1 MLFCFS
7 HNSLLK
13 TSSSSISITKHLY
26 LCEKKLCF
34 LKYFWVCCSHAQQP
48 LPKTLQHHY
57 MIYSLTDISGAPL
70 DLSQYKGKKILF
82 VNVAS
87 KCGFTSQYDGLQEL
101 YKTYKDKLVVIGLP
115 CNQFGGQ
122 EPGTAKEIES
132 FCKANYGVDFPLSS
146 KIEVKGASQHP
157 LYKWLTSKTQNG
169 VMDSKVRWN
178 FQKYLV
184 DENGQLIDYFYSTTK
199 PMSSKIVKLL

>member
-1 MLFCFS
+1 MFS
-7 HNSLLK
+7 KIFLCLLLTCTMATAQNTTASLYN
-13 TSSSSISITKHLY
+13 I
-26 LCEKKLCF
+26 
-34 LKYFWVCCSHAQQP
+34 
-48 LPKTLQHHY
+48 
-57 MIYSLTDISGAPL
+57 SLTDISGSPL

-122 EPGTAKEIES
+122 EPGTAKEIVT

-146 KIEVKGASQHP
+146 KIDVKGASQHP
-157 LYKWLTSKTQNG
+157 IYKWLTSKTQNG
-169 VMDSKVRWN
+169 VMDSTVRWN

-199 PMSSKIVKLL
+199 PMSSKIIKLL

>member
-1 MLFCFS
+1 MFS
-7 HNSLLK
+7 KIFLGLLLVCSLPNVQDIDTLNAPK
-13 TSSSSISITKHLY
+13 DAQSLY
-26 LCEKKLCF
+26 DI
-34 LKYFWVCCSHAQQP
+34 P
-48 LPKTLQHHY
+48 
-57 MIYSLTDISGAPL
+57 LTDISGAPL

-122 EPGTAKEIES
+122 EPGTAKEIVT

-157 LYKWLTSKTQNG
+157 LYRWLTSKAQNG

-199 PMSSKIVKLL
+199 PMSSKIIKLL

>member
-1 MLFCFS
+1 MFS
-7 HNSLLK
+7 KIFFGLLLTCTIATAQNPIASLYD
-13 TSSSSISITKHLY
+13 I
-26 LCEKKLCF
+26 
-34 LKYFWVCCSHAQQP
+34 
-48 LPKTLQHHY
+48 
-57 MIYSLTDISGAPL
+57 SLTDISGAPL

-169 VMDSKVRWN
+169 VMDSTVRWN

-184 DENGQLIDYFYSTTK
+184 DENGQLIDYFYATTK
-199 PMSSKIVKLL
+199 PMSSKIIKLL

>member
-1 MLFCFS
+1 MFS
-7 HNSLLK
+7 KIFFGLLLTCTIATAQNTTASLYD
-13 TSSSSISITKHLY
+13 I
-26 LCEKKLCF
+26 
-34 LKYFWVCCSHAQQP
+34 P
-48 LPKTLQHHY
+48 
-57 MIYSLTDISGAPL
+57 LTDISGAPL

-101 YKTYKDKLVVIGLP
+101 YRTYKDKLVVIGLP

-122 EPGTAKEIES
+122 EPGTAKEIVI
-132 FCKANYGVDFPLSS
+132 FCKANYGVEFPLSS

-157 LYKWLTSKTQNG
+157 LYRWLTSKAQNG
-169 VMDSKVRWN
+169 IMDSKVRWN

-184 DENGQLIDYFYSTTK
+184 DESGQLVDFFYSTTS
-199 PMSSKIVKLL
+199 PMSSKIIKLL

>member
-1 MLFCFS
+1 MFS
-7 HNSLLK
+7 KIFLGLLLTCTIATAQNTTASLYD
-13 TSSSSISITKHLY
+13 I
-26 LCEKKLCF
+26 
-34 LKYFWVCCSHAQQP
+34 P
-48 LPKTLQHHY
+48 
-57 MIYSLTDISGAPL
+57 LTDISGAPL

-101 YKTYKDKLVVIGLP
+101 YNTYKDKLVVIGLP

>member
-1 MLFCFS
+1 MFS
-7 HNSLLK
+7 KILLGLLLTFTTATAQNTTVSLYD
-13 TSSSSISITKHLY
+13 I
-26 LCEKKLCF
+26 
-34 LKYFWVCCSHAQQP
+34 P
-48 LPKTLQHHY
+48 
-57 MIYSLTDISGAPL
+57 LTDISGAPL
-70 DLSQYKGKKILF
+70 DLSQFKGKKILF

-101 YKTYKDKLVVIGLP
+101 YNTYKDKLVVIGLP

-122 EPGTAKEIES
+122 EPGNAKEIVT

-157 LYKWLTSKTQNG
+157 LYRWLTSKTQNG

-184 DENGQLIDYFYSTTK
+184 DENGQLIDYFYVTTK
-199 PMSSKIVKLL
+199 PMSSKIIKLL

>member
-1 MLFCFS
+1 MFS
-7 HNSLLK
+7 KIFLCLLLTCTMATAQNTTASLYN
-13 TSSSSISITKHLY
+13 I
-26 LCEKKLCF
+26 
-34 LKYFWVCCSHAQQP
+34 
-48 LPKTLQHHY
+48 
-57 MIYSLTDISGAPL
+57 SLTDISGSPL

-87 KCGFTSQYDGLQEL
+87 KCGFTSQYDGSQEL

-132 FCKANYGVDFPLSS
+132 FCRANYGVDFPLSS
-146 KIEVKGASQHP
+146 KIDVKGASQHP
-157 LYKWLTSKTQNG
+157 IYKWLTSKTQNG
-169 VMDSKVRWN
+169 VMDSTVRWN

-199 PMSSKIVKLL
+199 PMSSKIIKLL